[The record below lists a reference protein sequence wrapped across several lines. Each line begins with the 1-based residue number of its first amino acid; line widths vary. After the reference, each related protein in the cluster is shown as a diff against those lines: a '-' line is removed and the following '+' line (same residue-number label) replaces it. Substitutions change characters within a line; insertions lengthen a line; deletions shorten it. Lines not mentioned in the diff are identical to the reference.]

1 MNYLYEIIT
10 RADIELIKRVYMAQK
25 NSPSKEDFVNLV
37 RSDFEFIG
45 ITHDEK
51 LFCQM
56 GHEKFK
62 SLIHK
67 KIFAAAFNDFI
78 YLQAQYSKV

>member
-45 ITHDEK
+45 VTYDEK

-56 GHEKFK
+56 SQEQEDISS
-62 SLIHK
+62 SLQ
-67 KIFAAAFNDFI
+67 DF
-78 YLQAQYSKV
+78 